1 MKKFSVLLRGENF
14 FINVDDAR
22 QRLGFYTTRYVEA
35 TDESEAEARAVDLL
49 RQDARLREAVQND
62 PSDPPML
69 FAEEIDELDSFDGIE
84 SLTPGL
90 AFFDDE
96 SSVN

>member
-1 MKKFSVLLRGENF
+1 MKKFSVLLRGDNF
-14 FINVDDAR
+14 LIDAGDSP
-22 QRLGFYTTRYVEA
+22 QRLGFYTMRYVEA
-35 TDESEAEARAVDLL
+35 EDEGEAEARAVDLL
-49 RQDARLREAVQND
+49 RQDTRLREVVLND

-90 AFFDDE
+90 AFFDEQQADD
-96 SSVN
+96 